1 MTPTQNQSPLK
12 HASFSYPPR
21 PDPPQQKVH
30 SEPIAI
36 IGAGPVGLITAHIL
50 IRDGFSNVRV
60 LTRDGGVG
68 GVWLEERVYPSMML
82 NSIHAQFQF
91 SHHPLPLP
99 PNAHSTGG
107 RLTGTDVSTYLQ
119 SFARTFLEGKI
130 RFWCSVDQIR
140 RGRGEGGGWV
150 IKTHDL
156 RTGMKEEMCVR
167 RVVLCT
173 GGNSTPNIPPPL
185 SPLSASRAGFKGP
198 VIHSSESFKRFDE
211 IVQSVR
217 VGRSNKPR
225 RVLVVGG
232 GKSAQDISAYLANQG
247 ISTTIIY
254 EKADM
259 FLAVPKPL
267 PKAVRQSRLSLYLP
281 PPPLSGTS
289 SPSTTASEQ
298 NASDTHTEI
307 IRLTSILA
315 PAIELRTPVERF
327 LHTTWLGSKIVKRT
341 WDSFPRK
348 SVRPSLL
355 FPFLLPV
362 SCAAPHFG
370 WAQATDQ
377 LLEDMYL
384 PSMRSGGN
392 WLTWPFKVV
401 SISELATLGEERR
414 VKRQEEERRRM

>member
-99 PNAHSTGG
+99 PNAQTTGG

-267 PKAVRQSRLSLYLP
+267 PKAVRQSRL
-281 PPPLSGTS
+281 
-289 SPSTTASEQ
+289 
-298 NASDTHTEI
+298 
-307 IRLTSILA
+307 TSILA